1 MTKGLSPAA
10 TAAVKEI
17 VREAEANNQIVDAYG
32 VAERVRRSF
41 PDEEFLPGEVIAVML
56 NFGLQAVEL
65 APAPLV
71 IEIILPPEAP
81 GENKD
86 LEERPSDLRHGL
98 S

>member
-41 PDEEFLPGEVIAVML
+41 PDEEFFPGEVIAVML
-56 NFGLQAVEL
+56 RSGLQAIEL

-71 IEIILPPEAP
+71 IEVMLPPETL
-81 GENKD
+81 GEN
-86 LEERPSDLRHGL
+86 EEVEEQHRS
-98 S
+98 